1 MERFQKLYFLWYF
14 DDDEGYGI
22 EIYGQKR
29 TTDISSITEPTSL
42 FCSVVNWSFGHGT
55 WARDL
60 RRMWGDYA
68 ANTVA
73 DNGGILST
81 EIGKIALRFNVEEQ
95 ALEGDLERITELLA
109 KASLDRI
116 TFVR

>member
-1 MERFQKLYFLWYF
+1 MKHFQKLYFLWYF

-29 TTDISSITEPTSL
+29 ATDTSVTTEVKSL

-60 RRMWGDYA
+60 RRAWGDYA
-68 ANTVA
+68 ANSVA
-73 DNGGILST
+73 ENMGILPT
-81 EIGKIALRFNVEEQ
+81 QIGKIALRFNVKNQ
-95 ALEGDLERITELLA
+95 ALEGDLERITNLLA
-109 KASLDRI
+109 KAR
-116 TFVR
+116 RE